1 MKGINA
7 VYMNDNEALIVG
19 TLLRVSG
26 AHLKNRA
33 VGDTVREG
41 QPFTS
46 VTEREHACGIPDT

>member
-7 VYMNDNEALIVG
+7 VYMKDNEALIVG

-26 AHLKNRA
+26 ADLKIRA
-33 VGDTVREG
+33 VGDIVRGG

>member
-1 MKGINA
+1 MK
-7 VYMNDNEALIVG
+7 DNEALIVG

-33 VGDTVREG
+33 VSEG

>member
-1 MKGINA
+1 MK
-7 VYMNDNEALIVG
+7 DNEALIVG